1 MYQTTGFPSSLL
13 ALSDILEGRHSTS
26 LQQYGTETRK
36 KTGHTPNKVPGGLFT
51 GSCGDE
57 TPSSSLATK
66 PRPSPLLVSSTSH
79 AIQKPV
85 LKTSS
90 TGTSEMGTRNSSP
103 VAIQEFPK
111 ILGILKK
118 EDKIIAN
125 FAAGKSQEPS
135 TSNFDLLT
143 SVFRGTE
150 SVETENIK
158 TQQQQQQQHEQQ
170 TKQKGTEGEHSSSGA
185 TAVVGSGGEAAHSHS
200 TESGTGLRLAQYTL
214 DSVPEAQVTQSRYSS
229 RLLELMSSAK
239 NTLLTK
245 PLPSETQGFTT
256 IDLPVNP
263 KETDASSGE
272 LVRYPAR
279 LYLTP
284 CLSLVS

>member
-1 MYQTTGFPSSLL
+1 VSATRKAHTLFNKLLSYTEVCTAVTKDGDTTLMTLVHNPKVMASLQQASRCREDDTPPAPGFPSSLL

-90 TGTSEMGTRNSSP
+90 TGTSEMGTRNSGP

-150 SVETENIK
+150 PVETENIK
-158 TQQQQQQQHEQQ
+158 T
-170 TKQKGTEGEHSSSGA
+170 TTTTTTTTRA
-185 TAVVGSGGEAAHSHS
+185 T
-200 TESGTGLRLAQYTL
+200 
-214 DSVPEAQVTQSRYSS
+214 
-229 RLLELMSSAK
+229 
-239 NTLLTK
+239 N
-245 PLPSETQGFTT
+245 
-256 IDLPVNP
+256 
-263 KETDASSGE
+263 
-272 LVRYPAR
+272 
-279 LYLTP
+279 
-284 CLSLVS
+284 